1 MKNNTND
8 VKNYLRQALMSVPDD
23 FNLQDVKSHIN
34 KALSVVESVEKKRL
48 VREQNVQKRKS
59 IVLNK
64 NDMSKTINI
73 IDQQLNAE
81 KIKLEEIKNKK
92 KVNWQGENSELQ
104 NVFG

>member
-48 VREQNVQKRKS
+48 VREQSVQKRKS

-64 NDMSKTINI
+64 NDMSKTINM

-92 KVNWQGENSELQ
+92 KVNWQDENTELQ

>member
-92 KVNWQGENSELQ
+92 KVNWQDENSELQ

>member
-1 MKNNTND
+1 
-8 VKNYLRQALMSVPDD
+8 MSVPDD

-92 KVNWQGENSELQ
+92 KVNWQDENSELQ

>member
-92 KVNWQGENSELQ
+92 KVNWQDEDSELQ

>member
-1 MKNNTND
+1 MI
-8 VKNYLRQALMSVPDD
+8 

-92 KVNWQGENSELQ
+92 KVNWQDEDSELQ

>member
-23 FNLQDVKSHIN
+23 FNLQDVKSYIN

-92 KVNWQGENSELQ
+92 KVNWQDENSELQ

>member
-64 NDMSKTINI
+64 NDMSKTIDI

-81 KIKLEEIKNKK
+81 KIKLEQIKNKK
-92 KVNWQGENSELQ
+92 KVNWQDEDSELQ